1 MFRVTLGSDA
11 DYSGARAAEG
21 EIEFARTNHKRNDV
35 GTMKRA
41 DGLFDRVNFGLD
53 DMKAHGGER
62 LIEFVLVAN
71 FPLGNE
77 FSPYVDHTP
86 QRARIRKSTK
96 HAFTQCAKARG
107 RDCGFCSTQ

>member
-1 MFRVTLGSDA
+1 MFRVTFGSDA

-21 EIEFARTNHKRNDV
+21 EIEFARTNHKRDDV

-41 DGLFDRVNFGLD
+41 DGLFDRVNFGIENL
-53 DMKAHGGER
+53 KAHGGER

-77 FSPYVDHTP
+77 FPPHVDHTS

-96 HAFTQCAKARG
+96 YAFTQCTKTRG
-107 RDCGFCSTQ
+107 RDRGFCCTQ